1 MNEETQ
7 TAQSTL
13 ASLVLD
19 YIQPYFEQVKTQA
32 INEEECVFR
41 MEILSVIPS
50 FNDFLIHS
58 IIFVVKPIVKSLMNM
73 AY

>member
-19 YIQPYFEQVKTQA
+19 YIQPYFEQVKNQS

-41 MEILSVIPS
+41 MEILSVHPS
-50 FNDFLIHS
+50 FIHSLIHS
-58 IIFVVKPIVKSLMNM
+58 IIFVVKSIVKSLMNM
-73 AY
+73 VY

>member
-7 TAQSTL
+7 TAQLTL

-32 INEEECVFR
+32 INEEECV
-41 MEILSVIPS
+41 LPS
-50 FNDFLIHS
+50 FNDSLIHS

>member
-19 YIQPYFEQVKTQA
+19 YIQPYFEQVKTQT